1 MNGPR
6 GLAEGGASV
15 TLTSARCKPRHD
27 HCSAAVPV
35 AALASGG
42 AELRRGNREGR
53 LGTID
58 CCQRGRYFAEMSDSV
73 PLTHTRR
80 DFLGAIGLILAAPSL
95 GTLPGGDFGK
105 SQGGNIFVGSLRGL
119 ATTMGLDSGWQRE
132 IDGLI
137 ESVGGPISDWIVGA
151 NSRLSMTMD
160 WCSVTPQQLVASLNS
175 RGVRAICEVGYH
187 RRTDGRSNS
196 EGFFVEIIVCNEP
209 LQTAHLWMQIEG
221 CSSEWQLEP
230 SIVAGDAMFVSHGG
244 NGIPGKIW
252 FRRGNVL
259 VSVLPA
265 WVPPERAAQFAAKLD
280 AWILQHFPLV

>member
-1 MNGPR
+1 
-6 GLAEGGASV
+6 
-15 TLTSARCKPRHD
+15 
-27 HCSAAVPV
+27 
-35 AALASGG
+35 
-42 AELRRGNREGR
+42 
-53 LGTID
+53 
-58 CCQRGRYFAEMSDSV
+58 MSDSV
-73 PLTHTRR
+73 SQTQTRR
-80 DFLGAIGLILAAPSL
+80 DFLGVIGLVLAGPSL
-95 GTLPGGDFGK
+95 GTLPDGNSGTSHGGH
-105 SQGGNIFVGSLRGL
+105 IFDGSLREL
-119 ATTMGLDSGWQRE
+119 TTTLGLDPGWRSE

-175 RGVRAICEVGYH
+175 RGVRAVCEVGYH
-187 RRTDGRSNS
+187 SLTDGRSNS
-196 EGFFVEIIVCNEP
+196 EGYFVEIMVCNEP

-221 CSSEWQLEP
+221 CSREWQLEP
-230 SIVAGDAMFVSHGG
+230 SIVAGDAMFISHGG
-244 NGIPGKIW
+244 NSIPEKIW